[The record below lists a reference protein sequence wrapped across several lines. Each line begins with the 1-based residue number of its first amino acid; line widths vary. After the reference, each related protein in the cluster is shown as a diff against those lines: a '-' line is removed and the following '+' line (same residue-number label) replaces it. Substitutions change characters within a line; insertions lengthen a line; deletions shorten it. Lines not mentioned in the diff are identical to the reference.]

1 MRLQKCSASV
11 HSRTVLFLLAAI
23 LLFGL
28 SAVLGQVWAKKD
40 YKEWAPKDCEKVL
53 ADSPW
58 AKTMKYYGSGL
69 GTAGTD
75 GGQAFTEYTVQLFS
89 ALPIRQAMVQGKLL
103 PDSFL
108 TADYAD
114 QVIVRIKYRTT
125 AGQTADLDLGR
136 QWQNQTLGTMQN
148 STYLI
153 GSKGVKVPLA
163 DFKVA
168 SGGDRFCQLAF
179 PRSRD
184 GKPVLSV
191 EDKNLILQFN
201 YPVVGGIGDGKGQ
214 FEFKVKDMIYS
225 GQIAY

>member
-1 MRLQKCSASV
+1 MRLQKCSVSV
-11 HSRTVLFLLAAI
+11 NSRTGIFLLAAI
-23 LLFGL
+23 FLIGL
-28 SAVLGQVWAKKD
+28 SAVLGQVWVKKD
-40 YKEWAPKDCEKVL
+40 YKEWAPKECEKIL

-58 AKTMKYYGSGL
+58 AKTMKFYGSGT
-69 GTAGTD
+69 GSAGTD
-75 GGQAFTEYTVQLFS
+75 GGQAFTEYTVQFFS
-89 ALPIRQAMVQGKLL
+89 ALPIRQAMVQGKLI
-103 PDSFL
+103 PDSYL
-108 TADYAD
+108 TVDYAD

-125 AGQTADLDLGR
+125 AGQSSDLDLGR
-136 QWQNQTLGTMQN
+136 QWQTQTMGTMQN

-168 SGGDRFCQLAF
+168 SGADRFCQLTF

-201 YPVVGGIGDGKGQ
+201 YPVVAGMGDGRGQ
-214 FEFKVKDMIYS
+214 FEFKVKDMIYN

>member
-1 MRLQKCSASV
+1 MRLRKYSVSV
-11 HSRTVLFLLAAI
+11 HSGKGLFLLAAI

-28 SAVLGQVWAKKD
+28 SAVLGQVWVKKD
-40 YKEWAPKDCEKVL
+40 YKEWAPKECEKIL
-53 ADSPW
+53 TDSPW
-58 AKTMKYYGSGL
+58 AKTQKFYGSGL
-69 GTAGTD
+69 GSAGTE
-75 GGQAFTEYTVQLFS
+75 GGQAFTEYTVQLLS
-89 ALPIRQAMVQGKLL
+89 ALPIRQAMVLQKQL

-108 TADYAD
+108 TADFAD

-125 AGQTADLDLGR
+125 GAQTSDLDLGR
-136 QWQNQTLGTMQN
+136 GWQTQTLATMQV

-168 SGGDRFCQLAF
+168 QGADRFCQLTF

-184 GKPVLSV
+184 GKPILSV
-191 EDKNLILQFN
+191 EDKSLIIQFP
-201 YPVVGGIGDGKGQ
+201 YPVVGGMGDGRGQ
-214 FEFKVKDMIYS
+214 FEFKVKDMVYN

>member
-28 SAVLGQVWAKKD
+28 SVVLGQVWAKKD
-40 YKEWAPKDCEKVL
+40 YKEWAPKDCDKIL
-53 ADSPW
+53 TDSPW
-58 AKTMKYYGSGL
+58 AKTQKMLGSGL
-69 GTAGTD
+69 GTAGAE
-75 GGQAFTEYTVQLFS
+75 GQAYTEYTVQLFS
-89 ALPIRQAMVQGKLL
+89 ALPIRQAMVQKKLI

-114 QVIVRIKYRTT
+114 QVIVRIKYATN
-125 AGQTADLDLGR
+125 AGQTSDLDLGR
-136 QWQNQTLGTMQN
+136 SWQTQTLGTMVN

-153 GSKGVKVPLA
+153 GSKGVKVPPS

-168 SGGDRFCQLAF
+168 TGADRFCQLAF

-191 EDKNLILQFN
+191 DDKNLILQFT
-201 YPVVGGIGDGKGQ
+201 YPVIGGMGDGRGQ